1 MEKTRGGRENHVLAT
16 PHPGEDGSGNDGEAR
31 AGTPRDDAV
40 RDSAVHEGGIGRR
53 RGVAGAL
60 TLTFVSALIWG
71 FAHLWAGRRKMGL
84 FLLGLYW
91 LMVAAMVVVGTIFR
105 QDLLQWSVRPA
116 LLTAITV
123 GSLVLGVVWVA
134 VVIRSYQVVRPRGLP
149 AIRRTAGHV
158 TVGALCVLLCLPFG
172 WAAHYTNIY
181 RDALTSIFQPG
192 DNAQRVNAD
201 NPWAGKPRINI
212 LLLGGDAAG
221 NRVGVRTD
229 SMTLASVDT
238 RTGDTVLLSLPRNLE
253 HFPMPAGP
261 PRERFPNGFTGEGP
275 QNPGLLNEVY
285 EYAEYHPELEPGVAK
300 KQRGPKLI
308 VDTVSGIL
316 GQPIDYYILVDM
328 FGFADIIDAM
338 GGVKIKIDQP
348 IPYGQ
353 RGDVL
358 RPGYRTL
365 HGKEA
370 LWYGRSRNDSDDYT
384 RMGRQKCLLR
394 AIAQQANPQ
403 LVLTRFEKLASATK
417 RTISTDIPQDLLP
430 ALIHLSG
437 KVKNGADIASL
448 QFVPPL
454 IRPGSPDFD
463 EIRRL
468 AAEAIA
474 DSEAK
479 SKAAT
484 TSNAAG
490 ASHGSG
496 PAHAFG
502 ESGSGSATPD
512 PSSSASPP
520 AKAQSLAATCPS

>member
-1 MEKTRGGRENHVLAT
+1 MGKIRGGRENRMPAT
-16 PHPGEDGSGNDGEAR
+16 PHPGRTAFGAGGR
-31 AGTPRDDAV
+31 ARDDGMG
-40 RDSAVHEGGIGRR
+40 RGGGLT
-53 RGVAGAL
+53 GAL
-60 TLTFVSALIWG
+60 TLTFVSALLWG
-71 FAHLWAGRRKMGL
+71 FAHLWTGRRKAGL

-91 LMVAAMVVVGTIFR
+91 LMVAALVVMVTLFR
-105 QDLLQWSVRPA
+105 QHLLQWSVQPH
-116 LLTAITV
+116 LLIAVTI
-123 GSLVLGVVWVA
+123 GSLVLGVAWVA
-134 VVIRSYQVVRPRGLP
+134 VVIRSYQIVRPHAVPTL
-149 AIRRTAGHV
+149 RRAAAHV
-158 TVGALCVLLCLPFG
+158 TVGILCVLLCLPFV
-172 WAAHYTNIY
+172 WAARYTNIY
-181 RDALTSIFQPG
+181 RDTLTSIFQPDG
-192 DNAQRVNAD
+192 DAKRVNAD
-201 NPWAGKPRINI
+201 NPWAGKPRVNI

-221 NRVGVRTD
+221 DRVGVRTD
-229 SMTLASVDT
+229 SMTVASVDT

-253 HFPMPAGP
+253 HFPMPDGP
-261 PRERFPNGFTGEGP
+261 PRQRFPDGFVGDGP

-285 EYAEYHPELEPGVAK
+285 EYAEYHPDIVPGVAK
-300 KQRGPKLI
+300 KRRGPTLI
-308 VDTVSGIL
+308 VDTISGIL

-358 RPGYRTL
+358 PPGYRTL

-430 ALIHLSG
+430 ALVQLSG
-437 KVKNGADIASL
+437 KVKSGAEITSL

-454 IRPGSPDFD
+454 IHPGAPNFD
-463 EIRRL
+463 KIRQL

-479 SKAAT
+479 SKSAT
-484 TSNAAG
+484 TNASGTSGAAG
-490 ASHGSG
+490 TSGGSTSEG
-496 PAHAFG
+496 
-502 ESGSGSATPD
+502 STSDGSGSSGVGGAESASPD
-512 PSSSASPP
+512 PSSSASSSP

>member
-1 MEKTRGGRENHVLAT
+1 V
-16 PHPGEDGSGNDGEAR
+16 
-31 AGTPRDDAV
+31 V
-40 RDSAVHEGGIGRR
+40 
-53 RGVAGAL
+53 GAL
-60 TLTFVSALIWG
+60 TLTFISALVWG
-71 FAHLWAGRRKMGL
+71 FAHLWTGRRKVGI

-91 LMVAAMVVVGTIFR
+91 LMAAAMVAVVTIFR

-116 LLTAITV
+116 LLTAVTI
-123 GSLVLGVVWVA
+123 GSLVLGVLWVA
-134 VVIRSYQVVRPRGLP
+134 VVIRSYQIARPRGAP
-149 AIRRTAGHV
+149 AVRRTAGHV
-158 TVGALCVLLCLPFG
+158 MVGALCVLLCLPFG
-172 WAAHYTNIY
+172 WAARSTNVY
-181 RDALTSIFQPG
+181 RDALTSVFQPG
-192 DNAQRVNAD
+192 SSAKHVNAD
-201 NPWAGKPRINI
+201 NPWEGKPRINI
-212 LLLGGDAAG
+212 LLLGGDAAE

-253 HFPMPAGP
+253 NFPMPAGP
-261 PRERFPNGFTGEGP
+261 PRERFPDGFEGTGP

-285 EYAEYHPELEPGVAK
+285 DYAEYHPEIVPGVAEK
-300 KQRGPKLI
+300 LRGPTL
-308 VDTVSGIL
+308 VADTISEIL

-338 GGVKIKIDQP
+338 GGVKIKIDEP

-358 RPGYRTL
+358 RPGHRTL
-365 HGKEA
+365 HGEEA
-370 LWYGRSRNDSDDYT
+370 LWYGRSRDDGDDYT

-430 ALIHLSG
+430 ALVDLSG
-437 KVKNGADIASL
+437 KVKSGADITSL
-448 QFVPPL
+448 QFVPPV
-454 IRPGSPDFD
+454 ISPGSPDFD
-463 EIRRL
+463 KIRRL

-479 SKAAT
+479 SNAST
-484 TSNAAG
+484 TASASGSSDAAG
-490 ASHGSG
+490 APGEPGAPRGSG
-496 PAHAFG
+496 PG
-502 ESGSGSATPD
+502 GPGSASPS
-512 PSSSASPP
+512 PSSSTSPSP

>member
-1 MEKTRGGRENHVLAT
+1 
-16 PHPGEDGSGNDGEAR
+16 
-31 AGTPRDDAV
+31 
-40 RDSAVHEGGIGRR
+40 
-53 RGVAGAL
+53 VAGAL
-60 TLTFVSALIWG
+60 ALTFVSTLVWG
-71 FAHLWAGRRKMGL
+71 FAHLWVGRRKAGL

-91 LMVAAMVVVGTIFR
+91 LMVAAMVMVVTFFR
-105 QDLLQWSVRPA
+105 QHLLQWSVRPD
-116 LLTAITV
+116 LLTAVTI
-123 GSLVLGVVWVA
+123 GSIVLGVVWVT
-134 VVIRSYQVVRPRGLP
+134 VVIRSYQIARPHGLP
-149 AIRRTAGHV
+149 AVRRTAGHV

-172 WAAHYTNIY
+172 WAARYTNIY
-181 RDALTSIFQPG
+181 RDTLTSIFQPG
-192 DNAQRVNAD
+192 SSAKHVNAD

-212 LLLGGDAAG
+212 LLLGGDSAG

-238 RTGDTVLLSLPRNLE
+238 RTGDTVLLGLPRNLE

-261 PRERFPNGFTGEGP
+261 PRERFPNGFVGEGP

-285 EYAEYHPELEPGVAK
+285 EYAEYHPDIVPGVTK
-300 KQRGPKLI
+300 KRRGPTLI
-308 VDTVSGIL
+308 VDTIGEIL
-316 GQPIDYYILVDM
+316 DQPIDYYILVDM

-338 GGVKIKIDQP
+338 GGVKIKIDHP

-358 RPGYRTL
+358 QPGYRTL
-365 HGKEA
+365 QGKEA

-403 LVLTRFEKLASATK
+403 RVLTRFEKLASATK

-430 ALIHLSG
+430 ALVKLSS
-437 KVKNGADIASL
+437 KVKSGADITSL

-454 IRPGSPDFD
+454 ISPGGPDFAK
-463 EIRRL
+463 IRRL

-474 DSEAK
+474 DSQA
-479 SKAAT
+479 
-484 TSNAAG
+484 TSNESTTANASGAGGASDGSG
-490 ASHGSG
+490 ASHG
-496 PAHAFG
+496 PG
-502 ESGSGSATPD
+502 ESGAGGGGSAA
-512 PSSSASPP
+512 PSPGSSASPSP